1 MAEGIMRARVN
12 ALESAP
18 EKWRIRSGGINTQDG
33 LPPSR
38 FSEEVMAER
47 GIDIS
52 NHHSSPINTGNLGQ
66 AALVLTMEKFQKS
79 ILRSRFPGLSN
90 RIFMLSEMSGQE
102 FPVDDPFGATLEDYR
117 RTADVIERLIDA
129 GMTRITELSILEF
142 E

>member
-1 MAEGIMRARVN
+1 MAEGILRAKVDV
-12 ALESAP
+12 LGSTTETWSVC
-18 EKWRIRSGGINTQDG
+18 SGGINTQEG

-52 NHHSSPINTGNLGQ
+52 SHLSSPINSKNLGK
-66 AALVLTMEKFQKS
+66 AALVLTMEMVHRS
-79 ILRSRFPGLSN
+79 ILRSRFPGLSS

-117 RTADVIERLIDA
+117 RTADVIDRLIDA
-129 GMTRITELSILEF
+129 GMTRITQLSIVEYD
-142 E
+142 

>member
-1 MAEGIMRARVN
+1 MRARVN

-18 EKWRIRSGGINTQDG
+18 GKWRIRSAGINTQDG

-52 NHHSSPINTGNLGQ
+52 NHLSSPINTGNLAQ
-66 AALVLTMEKFQKS
+66 AALVLTMENSTNPFYV
-79 ILRSRFPGLSN
+79 PGSPGY
-90 RIFMLSEMSGQE
+90 RTEFSCLSEMSGQE

-117 RTADVIERLIDA
+117 RTADVIR
-129 GMTRITELSILEF
+129 G
-142 E
+142 